1 MVRYDNAYEPDSS
14 YGCAVRLVQGTGLD
28 QGLVL
33 DLGCGYAAV
42 AEPLRDLGFDYI
54 GVDVDAAAVA
64 AVRDR
69 GISAATLD
77 LVAPPEVL
85 REQLATVLEG
95 RVPAVLLALDSLE
108 HLPCPEQVLGILR
121 ELATDPGAM
130 SLVVSYPNVTH
141 YDIGANLVGGR
152 WFRTGEGLLDR
163 THLQFRDERGLTA
176 MLAGAGW
183 HQADADDVVR
193 DHSEQAIPSDSP
205 FLRPGAPLRELL
217 WSLRREAGTAATV
230 FQFVRRYVA
239 GEVLELDLEV
249 VADEFRDL
257 VAVLVREPPGADG
270 VATAQ
275 TVADLSAQRRPVAA
289 VEVVTG
295 DLAAAVS
302 RQTSRWIS
310 VVDAG
315 TRLASDWSQLIESLA
330 EEHPGKVLRVGT
342 LGLDEAGMAA
352 LPPAPLDLSVVADPS
367 VTIELDPFDPATGV
381 PRTTFVTGAYSVPLE
396 VVDSAGIGI
405 GSAAP
410 LGAELVIWIAR
421 AVQLSGLVGTDIVG
435 IAVPRSLVRSP
446 DPVAPFLARALDE
459 QPIVLPQGSAG
470 RLAATHRRVEDAEG
484 ALAEAVEAAQEAE
497 GRARRLADQLHRLD
511 HDLAAEREELAR
523 LRQEHARRLSRRVLR
538 RLRNH
543 P

>member
-28 QGLVL
+28 HGLVL

-42 AEPLRDLGFDYI
+42 AEPLRDLGFDYL
-54 GVDVDAAAVA
+54 GVDVDAVAVA

-77 LVAPPEVL
+77 LVAPTDVL

-95 RVPAVLLALDSLE
+95 RVPAVVLALDSLE
-108 HLPCPEQVLGILR
+108 HLPCPEQVLRVVR
-121 ELATDPGAM
+121 ELATDAGAM

-141 YDIGANLVGGR
+141 YDVGANLVGGR
-152 WFRTGEGLLDR
+152 WYRTGEGLLDR

-176 MLAGAGW
+176 MLAGTGW
-183 HQADADDVVR
+183 QQVDVDDVVR
-193 DHSEQAIPSDSP
+193 NQSEQAIPSDSP

-217 WSLRREAGTAATV
+217 WSLRRDAGTAATV

-239 GEVLELDLEV
+239 GEVEELDLEV
-249 VADEFRDL
+249 IADEFRDL
-257 VAVLVREPPGADG
+257 VAVIVREPPGADG

-275 TVADLSAQRRPVAA
+275 TLADLSAQRRPVAA

-315 TRLASDWSQLIESLA
+315 TRLAADWSELIESLA

-342 LGLDEAGMAA
+342 LGLDEPGVAA
-352 LPPAPLDLSVVADPS
+352 LPSPLDLTAVVDPS
-367 VTIELDPFDPATGV
+367 ITIELDPFDPATGV

-396 VVDSAGIGI
+396 VVESAGIGI

-435 IAVPRSLVRSP
+435 IAVPPSLVRSP
-446 DPVAPFLARALDE
+446 DPVAPFLAHALDA
-459 QPIVLPQGSAG
+459 QPIVLPPGSAG
-470 RLAATHRRVEDAEG
+470 RLAAARRRVEDG
-484 ALAEAVEAAQEAE
+484 DRALAEAVRTAQEAE
-497 GRARRLADQLHRLD
+497 DRARRLADQLHRLD